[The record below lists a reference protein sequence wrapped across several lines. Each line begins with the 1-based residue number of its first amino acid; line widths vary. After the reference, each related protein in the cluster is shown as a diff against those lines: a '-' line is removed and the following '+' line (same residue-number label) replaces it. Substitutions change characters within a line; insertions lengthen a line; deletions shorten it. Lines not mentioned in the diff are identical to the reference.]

1 MCVCAPPST
10 PPSHP
15 PQYFEAVN
23 ARTATALAAIPDKN
37 VGAGMAKLLING
49 TDFKGTWTL
58 VEEGGDVYISAYSF
72 QAIGFLEDYQ

>member
-1 MCVCAPPST
+1 VCSPI
-10 PPSHP
+10 HP
-15 PQYFEAVN
+15 PPLHPLQYFEAVN

-49 TDFKGTWTL
+49 TDFESTWTL